1 MVGRCYAGAAQRYA
15 IRICVKIIRMAVV
28 KKTWLIDPTLVRK
41 AQKIRGTRTETETVS
56 RALKEIL
63 IRDEMDKAFRRH
75 APVLAEIE
83 QVFPDPPQK
92 RRK

>member
-28 KKTWLIDPTLVRK
+28 KKAWLIDPTLVRK
-41 AQKIRGTRTETETVS
+41 AQKIRGTRTET
-56 RALKEIL
+56 
-63 IRDEMDKAFRRH
+63 EMDKAFRRH

-83 QVFPDPPQK
+83 QVFPDPPQM